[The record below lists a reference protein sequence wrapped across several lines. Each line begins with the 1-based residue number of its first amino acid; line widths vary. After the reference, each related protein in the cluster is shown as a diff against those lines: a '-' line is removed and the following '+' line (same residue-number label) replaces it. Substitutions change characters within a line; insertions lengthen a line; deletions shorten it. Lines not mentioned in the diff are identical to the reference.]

1 MTRVDAR
8 ALRKSMRYS
17 TLWLVLA
24 LALPACGKKDDE
36 PSSACLSELSL
47 DCSPTYA
54 PTFRAIFDNR
64 LQVTCGAG
72 GRSCH
77 SSTGQQAGLVLD
89 DFDAAYDSLL
99 GQGEAARARVI
110 PGDPECSLLEQRLE
124 SRDPNFVMP
133 VGSRLAAGELCAIR
147 QWIAGGAKK

>member
-1 MTRVDAR
+1 MTIMGVSAVLRDGCAWLLLA
-8 ALRKSMRYS
+8 AL
-17 TLWLVLA
+17 TG
-24 LALPACGKKDDE
+24 ACG
-36 PSSACLSELSL
+36 SSESAGPPCLSELSL

-77 SSTGQQAGLVLD
+77 SSSGRQAGLVLD
-89 DFDAAYDSLL
+89 DFDAAYAALL
-99 GQGEAARARVI
+99 GSDAAGRARVV

-124 SRDPNFVMP
+124 SNDSDYVMP
-133 VGSRLAAGELCAIR
+133 VGAKLKDGELCAVR
-147 QWIAGGAKK
+147 QWIASGAKK